1 MTARPAAFIDRDGVL
16 NHRIPGDTYVT
27 SPEELTILPHAV
39 EALREIHERGYPL
52 VVITNQRGVARGFM
66 SEDDVAAIHQK
77 LRAAFEDG
85 GAPLLA
91 IYHCPHDNHHACECR
106 KPAPGMLLQAA
117 RDHDLD
123 LTRSVLVGDSESDLE
138 AGRRAGVPALLKIES
153 DADLRQVL
161 PKVPSL

>member
-1 MTARPAAFIDRDGVL
+1 MRLRPAAFIDRDGVL
-16 NHRIPGDTYVT
+16 NHRLPGDTYVT

-39 EALREIHERGYPL
+39 KALREIYARGYPL
-52 VVITNQRGVARGFM
+52 VVITNQRGIARGFM
-66 SEDDVAAIHQK
+66 NEDDVAAIHRK
-77 LRAAFEDG
+77 LRDAFEAG

-91 IYHCPHDNHHACECR
+91 IYHCPHDNDHGCKCR

-138 AGRRAGVPALLKIES
+138 AGRRAGVPVLLKIES

-161 PKVPSL
+161 TEIPAL